1 MRDETCKTG
10 RSRIET
16 VLWKV
21 HNYRTEATLS
31 EWRLELTSC
40 LHDSSARFGQLDYS
54 QPPRSRILSV
64 LNNPSTPQ
72 GIGEWRELTLL
83 TGRVSLE
90 I

>member
-1 MRDETCKTG
+1 MQDRAWQNRNG
-10 RSRIET
+10 T
-16 VLWKV
+16 VERECL
-21 HNYRTEATLS
+21 YRTEATLS

-40 LHDSSARFGQLDYS
+40 LHDFSARFGQLDYS

-64 LNNPSTPQ
+64 LNDPSTPH
-72 GIGEWRELTLL
+72 GISEWRELTLL